1 MIALLALAT
10 VAVHPGE
17 LKTFRDWTVG
27 CDNGRTCQAVALM
40 PEVPD
45 DDSATMIVKRG
56 PGANAIPE
64 ISLVPQNDGA
74 AIVAADGKRS
84 GIRLVVKSGDV
95 TILPAD
101 ALKMIA
107 TVTTAKR
114 IEVLDAK
121 GKRIATIS
129 PAGASAA
136 LRYIDDQQ
144 KRVGTVT
151 ALVAKGSATTVRPA
165 PAVPVIATPKVPKLL
180 PARFRAA
187 EARKFAGEN
196 DCAADMS
203 DYKPEAHRLDAT
215 HTLILVPTPCD
226 NGAYN
231 YWSVATIAGNTGT
244 PLVRARF
251 DTTTGMGARENP
263 ELGLV
268 NADWDEKAR
277 LLKTYAKGR
286 GLGDCGT
293 MQSFAWDG
301 TRFRLAEQAEMGECR
316 GSTDYITT
324 WRAVVR

>member
-10 VAVHPGE
+10 AAVHPGE

-27 CDNGRTCQAVALM
+27 CDNGRTCQAVSLM

-107 TVTTAKR
+107 TVTTAQR

-121 GKRIATIS
+121 GKRIANIS

-151 ALVAKGSATTVRPA
+151 ALVAKGASTVVPPA
-165 PAVPVIATPKVPKLL
+165 PALPIIIAPKVPKLL
-180 PARFRAA
+180 PAPYRAA
-187 EARKFAGEN
+187 EARKFAGDT
-196 DCAADMS
+196 DCGTDTS
-203 DYKPEAHRLDAT
+203 VFKPEAHRIDAT
-215 HTLILVPTPCD
+215 HTLVLAPTPCD

-231 YWSVATIAGNTGT
+231 YFSVALIAGNRGT
-244 PLVRARF
+244 PLVKARF
-251 DTTTGMGARENP
+251 DASTGMGGPDDP
-263 ELGLV
+263 EPSLV
-268 NADWDEKAR
+268 NAEWDEKSR

-286 GLGDCGT
+286 GIGDCGST
-293 MQSFAWDG
+293 QSFAWDG
-301 TRFRLAEQAEMGECR
+301 TRFRLAEQADMGECR